1 MIVFGGDLVDA
12 TKFTLSGGY
21 LKAGDRYV
29 AIDGGA
35 LVVVETSGEATS
47 GWILSGDHLFFG
59 EDPELVHFYGCEGKV
74 SVDSSGGCEE
84 ITLIV
89 IKNFEF
95 VPVENTVDG
104 SLPMAIS
111 GTLDEA
117 SVILST
123 DNDEVIVFGGDLV
136 DATKFTLSGRY
147 LKAGDRYVAIDGGAL
162 VVVETSGEA
171 TSGWILSGD
180 HLFFGEDPELVHF
193 YGCEGKVS
201 VDSSG
206 GCEEITLIVIKNFNF
221 EAQINTVDPTNAML
235 IQGQFDSQEV
245 TISTSGDEVTVFTGD
260 DVDAAKFTI
269 VNRYLKAGDR
279 YVAINGGSL
288 VVVGDEGD
296 AQRGWILS
304 GTTCSSGKTLNWFIS
319 MAARVRFLLTAP
331 ADAKR
336 SR

>member
-1 MIVFGGDLVDA
+1 MA
-12 TKFTLSGGY
+12 
-21 LKAGDRYV
+21 AR
-29 AIDGGA
+29 
-35 LVVVETSGEATS
+35 
-47 GWILSGDHLFFG
+47 
-59 EDPELVHFYGCEGKV
+59 GKV

-171 TSGWILSGD
+171 TSGWILSG
-180 HLFFGEDPELVHF
+180 
-193 YGCEGKVS
+193 
-201 VDSSG
+201 
-206 GCEEITLIVIKNFNF
+206 
-221 EAQINTVDPTNAML
+221 
-235 IQGQFDSQEV
+235 
-245 TISTSGDEVTVFTGD
+245 
-260 DVDAAKFTI
+260 
-269 VNRYLKAGDR
+269 
-279 YVAINGGSL
+279 
-288 VVVGDEGD
+288 
-296 AQRGWILS
+296 
-304 GTTCSSGKTLNWFIS
+304 TTCSSGKTLNWFIS